1 MKKITK
7 GNDFTM
13 RIPVCKMEGG
23 EQVPYP
29 LPACTD
35 IVVNLVNAFRRRP
48 LTFSI
53 DVAHD
58 NIILAKVE
66 ENLPCATYALEVKG
80 KCLGNDW
87 RSNEYEQI
95 QIVDN
100 NASADYNFSE
110 LQEGEN
116 SVDMDTAIIILAPSV
131 ELESLLT
138 DTKEAL
144 KKVDEAATKSEE
156 ATRLANIALEEM
168 DEKMSACATVTIAA
182 VNAAKSATDASTSA
196 NSAADRAN
204 SASERIE
211 PLILETQKALKQLT
225 TTTATAN
232 ELVVKLDQNEQLRV
246 VAEQKRVNSE
256 TTRKTDEQ
264 ARIDAENARIT
275 AETRRE
281 QSAKDNKTATEKA
294 VKDCQQAVKDA
305 QVAVDYDPD
314 TYSLII
320 TTGTEE

>member
-1 MKKITK
+1 MTDLEQLKLLFSSYFQKIGYVGFKVHEEPWSAETTYTP
-7 GNDFTM
+7 NSLVTRNQTM
-13 RIPVCKMEGG
+13 
-23 EQVPYP
+23 YY
-29 LPACTD
+29 
-35 IVVNLVNAFRRRP
+35 
-48 LTFSI
+48 
-53 DVAHD
+53 
-58 NIILAKVE
+58 AKVE
-66 ENLPCATYALEVKG
+66 NTGVDPRLDREHETWGVFIDNTATYAAAVAATTAAQKG
-80 KCLGNDW
+80 N
-87 RSNEYEQI
+87 
-95 QIVDN
+95 
-100 NASADYNFSE
+100 
-110 LQEGEN
+110 
-116 SVDMDTAIIILAPSV
+116 
-131 ELESLLT
+131 
-138 DTKEAL
+138 
-144 KKVDEAATKSEE
+144 EAAANATE

-168 DEKMSACATVTIAA
+168 AEKMVACTTATTAA
-182 VNAAKSATDASTSA
+182 ENAAKSATDASASA

>member
-23 EQVPYP
+23 EQIPYP

-48 LTFSI
+48 LSFTI

-66 ENLPCATYALEVKG
+66 DNLPCATYALEVKG

-95 QIVDN
+95 KIVDN

-116 SVDMDTAIIILAPSV
+116 SVDMNTAIIILAPSV
-131 ELESLLT
+131 ELSGLIT
-138 DTKEAL
+138 DTENAL
-144 KKVDEAATKSEE
+144 KKVDETIADTKRKTEE
-156 ATRLANIALEEM
+156 AVNRANTAKTET
-168 DEKMSACATVTIAA
+168 EKAT
-182 VNAAKSATDASTSA
+182 SYA
-196 NSAADRAN
+196 NTQADRA
-204 SASERIE
+204 
-211 PLILETQKALKQLT
+211 KALADHPNKVGEDGYWY
-225 TTTATAN
+225 AW
-232 ELVVKLDQNEQLRV
+232 D
-246 VAEQKRVNSE
+246 E
-256 TTRKTDEQ
+256 TSQEYVKTDFF
-264 ARIDAENARIT
+264 AKGGCDFPTFAIDYSDMSLNVALTADTDKERYFIDQDGCLCVKHNPLP
-275 AETRRE
+275 AETE
-281 QSAKDNKTATEKA
+281 
-294 VKDCQQAVKDA
+294 
-305 QVAVDYDPD
+305 
-314 TYSLII
+314 
-320 TTGTEE
+320 

>member
-23 EQVPYP
+23 EQIPYP

-48 LTFSI
+48 LQFTI
-53 DVAHD
+53 DVAND

-66 ENLPCATYALEVKG
+66 DNLPCATYALEVKG

-116 SVDMDTAIIILAPSV
+116 SVDMNTAIIILAPSV
-131 ELESLLT
+131 ELSGLIA
-138 DTKEAL
+138 DTENAL
-144 KKVDEAATKSEE
+144 KKVDETIADTKRKTEE
-156 ATRLANIALEEM
+156 A
-168 DEKMSACATVTIAA
+168 
-182 VNAAKSATDASTSA
+182 VN
-196 NSAADRAN
+196 RAN
-204 SASERIE
+204 TASERSE
-211 PLILETQKALKQLT
+211 TLILETQKALKQLT

-232 ELVVKLDQNEQLRV
+232 ELVVKLDQNEQVRV
-246 VAEQKRVNSE
+246 VAEQKRVSNE
-256 TTRKTDEQ
+256 TTRKADEQ
-264 ARIDAENARIT
+264 ARVDAENERIA

-281 QSAKDNKTATEKA
+281 QSAKDNKTATDKA
-294 VKDCQQAVKDA
+294 VKACQQAVKDA

-320 TTGTEE
+320 ATGTGE

>member
-23 EQVPYP
+23 EPTPYP

-48 LTFSI
+48 LSFTI

-58 NIILAKVE
+58 NVILAKVE
-66 ENLPCATYALEVKG
+66 DNLPCATYALEVKG

-100 NASADYNFSE
+100 NASADYKFSE
-110 LQEGEN
+110 IQEGEN
-116 SVDMDTAIIILAPSV
+116 SVDMNTAIIILAPSV
-131 ELESLLT
+131 ELSGLIA
-138 DTKEAL
+138 DTKATLSQAEETIRKANDATEES
-144 KKVDEAATKSEE
+144 KEATK
-156 ATRLANIALEEM
+156 LANTALQQMKTKLE
-168 DEKMSACATVTIAA
+168 AC
-182 VNAAKSATDASTSA
+182 
-196 NSAADRAN
+196 
-204 SASERIE
+204 
-211 PLILETQKALKQLT
+211 
-225 TTTATAN
+225 TTATTA
-232 ELVVKLDQNEQLRV
+232 
-246 VAEQKRVNSE
+246 AEDATKE
-256 TTRKTDEQ
+256 CKKATD
-264 ARIDAENARIT
+264 
-275 AETRRE
+275 
-281 QSAKDNKTATEKA
+281 KA
-294 VKDCQQAVKDA
+294 VKACQQAVKDA

-320 TTGTEE
+320 ATGTGE